1 MIKFE
6 QGKNFDKINVQKTY
20 NIPAGYFF
28 ESLNLNENYFMCK
41 NEGVYPV
48 QIKVVDFNKKKNAFR
63 GWEPDNKRNLRII
76 NGDYMKMISFLK
88 EHKYLQIFIQPA
100 KNKIL
105 LKNLWISPCFKPCV
119 FIGSVNAE
127 TMSYLKNFVIII
139 NWKSNVL

>member
-48 QIKVVDFNKKKNAFR
+48 QIKVVDFNKKK
-63 GWEPDNKRNLRII
+63 K
-76 NGDYMKMISFLK
+76 
-88 EHKYLQIFIQPA
+88 
-100 KNKIL
+100 
-105 LKNLWISPCFKPCV
+105 CF
-119 FIGSVNAE
+119 
-127 TMSYLKNFVIII
+127 
-139 NWKSNVL
+139 